1 MAAKASTAD
10 DAALDSAEGADGDA
24 AKPKKKLSGKKLVL
38 FIILPLVLLIGGGAA
53 AYFFF
58 FAKGGEEAAEEAPPQ
73 TPSVFLD
80 LPDILVNLNAD
91 GRQSRFLK
99 VSVSIEVGSPE
110 DLKAVE
116 TVMPRVVDQF
126 QVYLRELRLD
136 DLRGSAGVYRLRQ
149 EMLARVTAAAAPT
162 PVRDVLFREIL
173 VQ

>member
-10 DAALDSAEGADGDA
+10 DVDTGAENTEGD

-38 FIILPLVLLIGGGAA
+38 FIVLPLLLLGGGGAA
-53 AYFFF
+53 AYFFL
-58 FAKGGEEAAEEAPPQ
+58 FAKHGEEAAAEGEKKPE

-116 TVMPRVVDQF
+116 TVMPRVIDQF

>member
-10 DAALDSAEGADGDA
+10 DAALETAAEGADGEA
-24 AKPKKKLSGKKLVL
+24 APKKKFSGKKLVL
-38 FIILPLVLLIGGGAA
+38 FVVLPLVLLIGGGAA

-58 FAKGGEEAAEEAPPQ
+58 FAKGGEETAEEAPPA

-91 GRQSRFLK
+91 GRQARFLK

-110 DLKAVE
+110 DRAAVE

-162 PVRDVLFREIL
+162 QIRDVLFREIL

>member
-1 MAAKASTAD
+1 MAGKAATAD
-10 DAALDSAEGADGDA
+10 EADANGAEGAEGEGKA
-24 AKPKKKLSGKKLVL
+24 KKKLAGKKLVL
-38 FIILPLVLLIGGGAA
+38 FVVLPLLLLGGGGAA
-53 AYFFF
+53 AYFFL
-58 FAKGGEEAAEEAPPQ
+58 FAKGDEAAAEAEKPPE

-91 GRQSRFLK
+91 GRQARFLK

>member
-10 DAALDSAEGADGDA
+10 DAALENAEGAEGDG

-38 FIILPLVLLIGGGAA
+38 FIILPLVLLLGGGAA
-53 AYFFF
+53 AYYFL
-58 FAKGGEEAAEEAPPQ
+58 FASHGEEAAEEAAPQ

-91 GRQSRFLK
+91 GRQARFLK

-149 EMLARVTAAAAPT
+149 EMLARVTAAAEPT
-162 PVRDVLFREIL
+162 PIRDVLFREIL